1 MTAEPLFTKPVFT
14 VLDDLLD
21 LVEVLHADDPLVRVG
36 DVVGRDGALVLD
48 LLLRDEVW
56 CVDFL
61 EKQVAF
67 VFLVH
72 QHLLDDISV
81 PFSPTKLG
89 LDVLAFQV
97 VLDVR
102 VGAAFQKHLEDQPDG
117 FGFFF
122 NDLDTTVFGS
132 CVAHEVPIRDAVG
145 AFFVFL
151 PDTPFYVFGNAA
163 AFFLRQGGHDG
174 QQQLAFA
181 IKGPDILFLEED
193 LHVMFFELTNGCQRV
208 DRVSGK
214 PADGLGDDQVDLVV
228 HVKCNIRTANLCN
241 LKMKRTPCQGQ

>member
-72 QHLLDDISV
+72 QHLLDDISA

-102 VGAAFQKHLEDQPDG
+102 VGAAFQKHLEYPYIKENLEKKKQSVTRDLWLHNRDSLSVWCFMEMCSYDSFIKLFIHYFEKDPPGKPD
-117 FGFFF
+117 
-122 NDLDTTVFGS
+122 DLDGLS
-132 CVAHEVPIRDAVG
+132 EC
-145 AFFVFL
+145 
-151 PDTPFYVFGNAA
+151 
-163 AFFLRQGGHDG
+163 
-174 QQQLAFA
+174 
-181 IKGPDILFLEED
+181 LFPPNFSEMPRLI
-193 LHVMFFELTNGCQRV
+193 TIAC
-208 DRVSGK
+208 
-214 PADGLGDDQVDLVV
+214 
-228 HVKCNIRTANLCN
+228 
-241 LKMKRTPCQGQ
+241 